1 MFVTMSMRSIV
12 LALVLQAVASASI
25 ITDVRAAIAK
35 KDFAAGESLIA
46 AYRAQKGVTPEMIEA
61 VSWLGRGAL
70 AAKDYDK
77 ADDYA
82 AQARK
87 LALAELANRKMDA
100 EPHLPLALGATQEVH
115 ALVLDARGERGEA
128 VSFLRAEL
136 ATYRDTSI
144 RTRIQKNIN
153 VLSLEGKPAPVLE
166 MAQWIGDK
174 PTPLDRLKGKPV
186 LLFFWAHWCG
196 DCKNEVADIA
206 KLVDTYGP
214 KGLVLVGPTQHYGY
228 VAKGQDATPDV
239 ETPYIAQVRQKYYA
253 PLASMTVPL
262 SQENFKNFGAS
273 TTPTLVLLDRNGVV
287 QLYHPGAMP
296 YDQLAAKIAQVLG
309 D

>member
-1 MFVTMSMRSIV
+1 MRSIV
-12 LALVLQAVASASI
+12 LALALQAIASASI

-70 AAKDYDK
+70 AAKNYDK

-82 AQARK
+82 GQARK

-128 VSFLRAEL
+128 VSFLRGEL

-174 PTPLDRLKGKPV
+174 PTPLDQLKGKPV

-228 VAKGQDATPDV
+228 VAKGQDATPEV

-253 PLASMTVPL
+253 PLGTMTVPL